1 MWFLLPAHQQINKIK
16 HKINTRPRE
25 KLNFSASRECF
36 YEKKIVNLHL
46 LVESVYMRINEGMI
60 K

>member
-1 MWFLLPAHQQINKIK
+1 MWFLLPAHQQINKIMQ
-16 HKINTRPRE
+16 KINTRPRE
-25 KLNFSASRECF
+25 KFNFSTPRECF
-36 YEKKIVNLHL
+36 YEKIVNLHL